1 MERSNNGDKVDKWA
15 RKFAIAN
22 FFFYMSHGFP
32 PRGINCIFSLALK
45 TFFYL
50 QISSNFSSHFR
61 INRN

>member
-32 PRGINCIFSLALK
+32 RGINCIFSLAL
-45 TFFYL
+45 FL
-50 QISSNFSSHFR
+50 SSNFE
-61 INRN
+61 